1 MTPNKKIQITSKVD
15 ISSENLYEKVTDNT
29 TGETKVTNKQEPHET
44 SKTKTVTTNPVKY
57 EAKGTEEPHVT
68 EGKAVDINPA
78 TIGYDTSQL

>member
-1 MTPNKKIQITSKVD
+1 MTDSPFAPEDTVNP
-15 ISSENLYEKVTDNT
+15 TDSM
-29 TGETKVTNKQEPHET
+29 E
-44 SKTKTVTTNPVKY
+44 TKTVTTNPVKH